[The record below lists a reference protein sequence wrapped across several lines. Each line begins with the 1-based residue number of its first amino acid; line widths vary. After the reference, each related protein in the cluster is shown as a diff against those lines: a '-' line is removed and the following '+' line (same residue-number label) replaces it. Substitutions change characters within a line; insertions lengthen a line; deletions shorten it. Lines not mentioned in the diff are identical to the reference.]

1 MHRQLM
7 SQRLVEYNGLIK
19 EHEDLY
25 RKIAK
30 RFGLSECTFWLLYSL
45 REAHNAALTQSELC
59 YTLCQPK
66 QTINSALKKMEH
78 DGYIQLVSGED
89 RRRKQIQLT
98 EKGEVLAKETV
109 DKVIVLENLTFDT
122 FTAEEQQLFLRL
134 FQKYTDNL
142 KNHLSERNLK

>member
-25 RKIAK
+25 RKIAR

-45 REAHNAALTQSELC
+45 REAPNAALTQSELC

-109 DKVIVLENLTFDT
+109 DKVIVLENRTFDT

-134 FQKYTDNL
+134 FHKYTDNL